1 MAEITPTPR
10 AGTWLESTGVGYP
23 ADTQPRAGTWLES
36 TGVGYPADTQPRA
49 GTWLKMDGSLAIR
62 RGRRGF
68 GLIRG
73 GRR

>member
-23 ADTQPRAGTWLES
+23 ADTQPRAGSWLDNS
-36 TGVGYPADTQPRA
+36 GSLAVQPRA
-49 GTWLKMDGSLAIR
+49 GSWLKMDGSLAIR